1 MAQAQRK
8 ILPLAPNFSSNS
20 TPSADDDTVIPLV
33 TNLLS
38 MTLQARDSGPAET
51 SSTFTCFPKLPK
63 EPRDKI
69 WRVFAV
75 SPGMFKVLGYL
86 DTSRTDSNARCGRK
100 CRSRTLE
107 FKHVDEEQIIPATF
121 GACLTTCREAR
132 KAIMEIL
139 PDRLPPTSP
148 HLAIR
153 FDASK
158 TSLLIANKRELFCR
172 FHDMDLG
179 HYRFE
184 TVLPRAITNRVL
196 CINSYRGNNVKKEN
210 WW

>member
-8 ILPLAPNFSSNS
+8 ILPLAPNLSSNS
-20 TPSADDDTVIPLV
+20 TPSADDDTFIPLV
-33 TNLLS
+33 SNLLS

-75 SPGMFKVLGYL
+75 SPGI
-86 DTSRTDSNARCGRK
+86 
-100 CRSRTLE
+100 TLE
-107 FKHVDEEQIIPATF
+107 FKLADEEQIIPATLA
-121 GACLTTCREAR
+121 ACLTTCREAR

-139 PDRLPPTSP
+139 PDRLPSTSP
-148 HLAIR
+148 YLAIR
-153 FDASK
+153 FNASK
-158 TSLLIANKRELFCR
+158 SSLFIANKRELFCR

-179 HYRFE
+179 YYRFE
-184 TVLPRAITNRVL
+184 AVVPPVITNRVL
-196 CINSYRGNNVKKEN
+196 CINSSRGNNVKKEN